1 MPTRDL
7 TTLPVEVSAADF
19 GDVRIVTA
27 AGELDLHGAHVLEA
41 ELERT
46 HECREVIVDLL
57 AVTFLD
63 STALGI
69 LVSTMKRL
77 RANGGRL
84 VLVTDDPRT
93 LRVFKVTGL
102 DRVFALEPSLE
113 AAIDAAVATTN
124 GGSP

>member
-1 MPTRDL
+1 MPIRDL
-7 TTLPVEVSAADF
+7 TTSPVEVSAAEF
-19 GDVRIVTA
+19 GGVHIVTV
-27 AGELDLHGAHVLEA
+27 AGELDLHGARVMEA

>member
-27 AGELDLHGAHVLEA
+27 AGELDLHGARVLEA

-113 AAIDAAVATTN
+113 AAIDAAVATAN